1 MSFRQVSENIL
12 GRSPAPN
19 EGMAEEDLLQNE
31 ARLGI
36 KLPST
41 LRAFYTHLGNLDL
54 FMSGYHRFTKPKD
67 WQVYDD
73 KLVFL
78 AEHQAVV
85 YWAVDLNNGT
95 TVYQTQVPSLASEV
109 DWHREDLELESFL
122 EAMLYLQCVM
132 ADEDIHAETQGG
144 YEFFASLDAAHYQ
157 QNVATRHYLNQLEQ
171 QCTQV
176 VQSNGLAIFWQP
188 NTILLYFINAQGM
201 PEEMLLACT
210 KNEALFDELIDE
222 CGFAQL

>member
-1 MSFRQVSENIL
+1 MNFRQVTENIL
-12 GRSPAPN
+12 GRPPAPN
-19 EGMAEEDLLQNE
+19 EGMADEALLQNE

-36 KLPST
+36 KLPAG
-41 LRAFYTHLGNLDL
+41 LRTFYTYLGNLDL

-85 YWAVDLNNGT
+85 YWAVNLNNGT
-95 TVYQTQVPSLASEV
+95 TVYQTQTLAGEA
-109 DWHREDLELESFL
+109 DWYKEDLELEPFL

-132 ADEDIHAETQGG
+132 ADETIHAQIQGG
-144 YEFFASLDAAHYQ
+144 YEFFASLDATHYQ

-188 NTILLYFINAQGM
+188 NTILLYFVNAQGT
-201 PEEMLLACT
+201 PEEVLLACT
-210 KNEALFDELIDE
+210 KNEALFDELIDK